1 MVLNLLARTSWPSA
15 PHQSQIITDPA
26 ISRRCEAL
34 LKSRNQNIT
43 NKQKIYALLERNSRA
58 MKDLSQERKSWRQK
72 LKVNR
77 IELNKRLKL
86 TLFKIQK
93 EEEQIIRKGC
103 PGVPL

>member
-1 MVLNLLARTSWPSA
+1 MACLLIHDALGNA
-15 PHQSQIITDPA
+15 AHQSKIIIDPA
-26 ISRRCEAL
+26 VSRRCEAL

-43 NKQKIYALLERNSRA
+43 NKQKLYSLIERNRRALKEISR
-58 MKDLSQERKSWRQK
+58 ERKSWKQK
-72 LKVNR
+72 LRTNQ

-86 TLFKIQK
+86 TLFQIEK